1 MKSKRQRWKNS
12 AQQSPRWLL
21 QNDIIFSYNCRG
33 NHWETIDETGVS
45 ERLNR
50 SETPLSKWIST
61 PRKASE
67 TAPFWSHWSF
77 TRRYQW
83 KRKRLERSC
92 FHGETSL
99 ETFEQ
104 SVLERSTASTPFLHR
119 RFKRFNMK
127 RNLAWRFRPCFF
139 VFVLDVGIY
148 FLVKKVLKMIFK
160 RFRQKQRIVSVR
172 PSVFGSHF
180 LSGGVATSVFVPGT
194 RYAGPTSTLLVP
206 YRALDEFQQCS
217 NSRGLRFSAFCAFI
231 CTSIDRVLV
240 PVPGTW

>member
-12 AQQSPRWLL
+12 AQQSHRWLL

-104 SVLERSTASTPFLHR
+104 SALECSTASTPFLHR
-119 RFKRFNMK
+119 AFQAFQYETQSCM
-127 RNLAWRFRPCFF
+127 AFQTVFFRFRFGCRDLF
-139 VFVLDVGIY
+139 
-148 FLVKKVLKMIFK
+148 
-160 RFRQKQRIVSVR
+160 
-172 PSVFGSHF
+172 PS
-180 LSGGVATSVFVPGT
+180 
-194 RYAGPTSTLLVP
+194 
-206 YRALDEFQQCS
+206 
-217 NSRGLRFSAFCAFI
+217 
-231 CTSIDRVLV
+231 
-240 PVPGTW
+240 